1 MKSGAAGQR
10 RPAPEN
16 DKDITAMNKEKLHL
30 CDEALAGIA
39 GGTLSLE
46 EFVEMFKE
54 HRPKVFGGDL
64 PVHDSGHPAG
74 PAPSFGFA
82 R

>member
-1 MKSGAAGQR
+1 
-10 RPAPEN
+10 
-16 DKDITAMNKEKLHL
+16 MNKEKLHL
-30 CDEALAGIA
+30 ADEALACIA
-39 GGTLSLE
+39 GGTLTLE

-64 PVHDSGHPAG
+64 PAHDSGHPAG
-74 PAPSFGFA
+74 PAPSFSFA